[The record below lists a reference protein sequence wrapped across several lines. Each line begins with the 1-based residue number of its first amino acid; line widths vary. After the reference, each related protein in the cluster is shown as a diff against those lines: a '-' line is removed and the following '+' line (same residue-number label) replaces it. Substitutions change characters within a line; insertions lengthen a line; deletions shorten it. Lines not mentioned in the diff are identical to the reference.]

1 MRHRVVINHHQE
13 RNAFQVRLAAAA
25 IFILLMFGVLFSR
38 FVWLQVIHHD
48 KYLTMAEQNRISLV
62 PVPPS
67 RGIIRDR
74 NGVVLAHNFSAYTLE
89 ITPSKVGNLEETI
102 ARLKGIVDI
111 TPKDRR
117 RFKKMQEESKDFET
131 LPIRTKLSDVEVARF
146 AANSYKFPGVEIKAR
161 LFRHYPL
168 GESASHLVGY
178 IGRINDKDIKQLEE
192 DGLVANY
199 RGTDH
204 IGKLGL
210 EQSYEEQLHGVTGF
224 EQVEIDSGGRAVRTL
239 KRTAPRPGKDLILSV
254 DIKLQ
259 QMVEQQF
266 SQRRGSLV
274 AIDPRDGG
282 ILALVSQPG
291 FDPNLFVDG
300 IDPQSWTELNDSLD
314 KPLLNRAIRGEYPP
328 GSTFKPFMAI
338 AALELNTPIVNQ
350 RIIDPGYYIYGGHR
364 FNDSKK
370 GGYGTMD
377 FDRSIAYSSDTYFYQ
392 MAVQMGIDN
401 IAKSMAQLD
410 FGSSTGSDLPG
421 ERGGILPSPEWKK
434 KRFKNPAQQKWY
446 SGETV
451 SIGIGQGYNAYTPM
465 QMAHAT
471 ATLANRGVVFKPHAV
486 QTILNV
492 TTGQRTPVAA
502 EPAKKIN
509 WKPENIER
517 VIRGMEGVMTVGTGA
532 GVFRGAPYTS
542 AGKTGTAQVYSLKGA
557 KYNANAIQERLRD
570 HSWFIAFAPVDKP
583 TIALAVIVENGGFGA
598 QAAAPIARKVLDYYL
613 TGKLPPDPATLD
625 ASGVATA
632 QTASAASSVAA
643 SSPASASAP
652 AQAGVSTRSSAPA
665 NRAAAKEI
673 AVD

>member
-1 MRHRVVINHHQE
+1 MNRRVVMNQHGE

-25 IFILLMFGVLFSR
+25 FFILAMFGVLVAR
-38 FVWLQVIHHD
+38 FVWLQVMQHD
-48 KYLTMAEQNRISLV
+48 RYLTLAEQNRISLV
-62 PVPPS
+62 PIPPS

-89 ITPSKVGNLEETI
+89 ITPSKVGDLEETI
-102 ARLKGIVDI
+102 TRLKGIVDI

-117 RFKKMQEESKDFET
+117 RFKKLQEETKDFET
-131 LPIRTKLSDVEVARF
+131 LPIRTKLSDDEVARF
-146 AANSYKFPGVEIKAR
+146 AAQSYKFPGVEIKAR
-161 LFRHYPL
+161 LFRQYPL
-168 GESASHLVGY
+168 GESASHLIGY
-178 IGRINDKDIKQLEE
+178 IGRINDKDIKQLED
-192 DGLVANY
+192 DGRLANY

-210 EQSYEEQLHGVTGF
+210 EQSYEEYLHGITGF

-239 KRTAPRPGKDLILSV
+239 KRTPPQSGKDLTLSV

-266 SQRRGSLV
+266 AARRGSLV
-274 AIDPRDGG
+274 AIDPRTGG

-300 IDPQSWTELNDSLD
+300 IDPQSWSELNESLD

-350 RIIDPGYYIYGGHR
+350 VISDPGYFIYGGHR

-370 GGYGTMD
+370 GGYGSMS
-377 FDRSIAYSSDTYFYQ
+377 FDRSIALSSDTYFYQ

-401 IAKSMAQLD
+401 IAKSMAMLD
-410 FGSSTGSDLPG
+410 FGVPTGADLPG
-421 ERGGILPSPEWKK
+421 ERPGILPSPEWKK
-434 KRFKNPAQQKWY
+434 KRFKKPAQQKWY

-465 QMAHAT
+465 QLAHAT
-471 ATLANRGVVFKPHAV
+471 ATLANRGVMFKPHAV
-486 QTILNV
+486 QSILDV
-492 TTGQRTPVAA
+492 ATGKKMIVEPKPVKTM
-502 EPAKKIN
+502 P
-509 WKPENIER
+509 WKPHNIER

-532 GVFRGAPYTS
+532 GVFRGAPYVS
-542 AGKTGTAQVYSLKGA
+542 AGKTGTAQVFSLKGA
-557 KYNANAIQERLRD
+557 KYNANAIKERLRD
-570 HSWFIAFAPVDKP
+570 HSWFIAFAPSDKP

-613 TGKLPPDPATLD
+613 TGKLPPDPAAL
-625 ASGVATA
+625 A
-632 QTASAASSVAA
+632 ASAAAK
-643 SSPASASAP
+643 ASAP
-652 AQAGVSTRSSAPA
+652 QPASTVSAEVVPR
-665 NRAAAKEI
+665 
-673 AVD
+673 D